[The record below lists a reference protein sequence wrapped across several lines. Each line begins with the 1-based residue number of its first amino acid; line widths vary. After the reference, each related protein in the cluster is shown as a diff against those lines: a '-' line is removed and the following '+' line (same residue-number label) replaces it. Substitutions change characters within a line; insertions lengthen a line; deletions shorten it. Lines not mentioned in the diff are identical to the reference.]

1 MANYSNIEILA
12 LILISIAVIKLI
24 VFLINPTLWIDFVE
38 KMYSVPQLIGYIA
51 LGASL
56 VVLYFL
62 INAGLTIIEILAVS
76 LFIVLL
82 MLTGLA
88 SYADDAIAWIREQD
102 IMAMVRK
109 LWLYTLAWMIL
120 IIWGISELFF
130 KLS

>member
-102 IMAMVRK
+102 ILAMVKK

>member
-1 MANYSNIEILA
+1 MANYSTIEILA

-62 INAGLTIIEILAVS
+62 INSGLSIIEILAVS

-88 SYADDAIAWIREQD
+88 SYADDLITWIREQD